1 MKLAQDFI
9 KEARQEAGLQNTY
22 QVVSYGQRIARSV
35 RWGKRSKVIM
45 KNLKKLK

>member
-22 QVVSYGQRIARSV
+22 TVVSNGRRIVRSN
-35 RWGKRSKVIM
+35 RWGKKSKAVM
-45 KNLKKLK
+45 KNLKKLG